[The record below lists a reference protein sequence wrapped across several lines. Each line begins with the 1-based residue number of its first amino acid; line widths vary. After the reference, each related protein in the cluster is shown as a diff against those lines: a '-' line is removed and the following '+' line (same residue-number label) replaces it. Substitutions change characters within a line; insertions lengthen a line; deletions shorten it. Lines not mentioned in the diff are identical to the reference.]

1 MISSDRNS
9 RGFALA
15 QTRPSP
21 MRHMTTPGRRALRFA
36 AIVLGLT
43 LAGCG
48 SAGGPA
54 ATSSDYDETR
64 DMFVTGMTDIDAVYI
79 DRVDLGKL
87 TVAGL
92 EHLSALDSTVKLDR
106 TGSEVRLAV
115 AGKETARFEAPGADQ
130 ATDWGAL
137 AAGYVEAAEAASPA
151 IAKAG
156 PEKIYE
162 TVFNGIVGELDG
174 FSRYAGTVAADEN
187 RASREGFGGIGVRI
201 AVADGKVRVVSV
213 MKYTPAQRIGV
224 RADDEI
230 AAIDGDPVAGLD
242 QNQVVDRLRGPIDSD
257 VSLTVVRPG
266 VPEPLV
272 LHMSRAHII
281 PETVVYER
289 EGDAAYVHLFGFNTD
304 TAESLERE
312 ISEAEQEIGPRFA
325 GLVLDLRDNPGGL
338 LDQAVEVSDLFL
350 EEGRIVSTHGRHP
363 DSHQYFEAT
372 SGDVLDRRP
381 MVVLVNGNSASAS
394 EIVAAALQ
402 DTGRAVVVG
411 SNSFGKGTV
420 QTVLRLPNNG
430 ELTLTW
436 ARFHA
441 PSGYTLNK
449 LGVLPTVCTS
459 GRRAAD
465 VFADLSRDRLKP
477 VPVVQRNAV
486 EPGDIAAMDR
496 LRADCPQVKDEP
508 NADLD
513 FALQLIH
520 APKLYDRALALG
532 GAPTLTVSSEPI
544 VGEAAP

>member
-1 MISSDRNS
+1 MRVNK
-9 RGFALA
+9 
-15 QTRPSP
+15 SP
-21 MRHMTTPGRRALRFA
+21 RWRALSYA
-36 AIVLGLT
+36 AFVLGLA

-48 SAGGPA
+48 SADRASTA
-54 ATSSDYDETR
+54 ASDYDETR

-79 DRVDLGKL
+79 DRISLQKL
-87 TVAGL
+87 TLAGL
-92 EHLSALDSTVKLDR
+92 EHLSDIDPAVAVDSH
-106 TGSEVRLAV
+106 GSEIGLEV
-115 AGKETARFEAPGADQ
+115 GGTETARFDAPDPDRAS
-130 ATDWGAL
+130 DWGVF
-137 AAGYVEAAEAASPA
+137 AANYVEAARAASPTL
-151 IAKAG
+151 AKADM
-156 PEKIYE
+156 EKIYE
-162 TVFNGIVGELDG
+162 AVFDGVVGELDG
-174 FSRYAGTVAADEN
+174 FSRYAGTVAADQN

-213 MKYTPAQRIGV
+213 MKYTPAQRAGV

-230 AAIDGDPVAGLD
+230 LTIDGDSVAGFD
-242 QNQVVDRLRGPIDSD
+242 QNKVVDRLRGPLESE
-257 VSLTVVRPG
+257 VTLTLLRAG
-266 VPEPLV
+266 EAEPLV
-272 LHMSRAHII
+272 LRMARAHIV

-289 EGDAAYVHLFGFNTD
+289 EGDAAYIHLFGFNTD
-304 TAESLERE
+304 TAQSLERE
-312 ISEAEQEIGPRFA
+312 ISEAEQEIGDGFK

-338 LDQAVEVSDLFL
+338 LDQAVEVSDLFI
-350 EEGRIVSTHGRHP
+350 ESGRIVSTHGRHP

-402 DTGRAVVVG
+402 DSGRAVVVG

-465 VFADLSRDRLKP
+465 VFADLSGDRLKP
-477 VPVVQRNAV
+477 VPVVQRNALQ
-486 EPGDIAAMDR
+486 PTDIAGMDK

-520 APKLYDRALALG
+520 MPTLYERAIALG
-532 GAPTLTVSSEPI
+532 GTPTLTVSSEPAA
-544 VGEAAP
+544 GEAAP

>member
-1 MISSDRNS
+1 
-9 RGFALA
+9 
-15 QTRPSP
+15 
-21 MRHMTTPGRRALRFA
+21 MRHMRFPRRRDLRLA
-36 AIVLGLT
+36 AIVLSLT

-48 SAGGPA
+48 APAGPV
-54 ATSSDYDETR
+54 ATSRDYDQTR

-79 DRVDLGKL
+79 DRVDLGAL
-87 TVAGL
+87 ALAGL
-92 EHLSALDSTVKLDR
+92 EHLSDIDAAVKLER
-106 TGSEVRLAV
+106 TGSEITLAV
-115 AGKETARFEAPGADQ
+115 AGKETARFDAPDADQ
-130 ATDWGAL
+130 ATAWGVL
-137 AAGYVEAAEAASPA
+137 AASYIEDAEAASPA
-151 IAKAG
+151 IADAG
-156 PEKIYE
+156 PEKVYE

-174 FSRYAGTVAADEN
+174 FSRYAGAVAADEN

-213 MKYTPAQRIGV
+213 MKYTPAQRAGMH
-224 RADDEI
+224 ADDEI
-230 AAIDGDPVAGLD
+230 TAIDGRAVAGLD
-242 QNQVVDRLRGPIDSD
+242 QNEVVNRLRGAIDSD
-257 VSLTVVRPG
+257 VTLTVIRG
-266 VPEPLV
+266 AAAEPLT
-272 LHMSRAHII
+272 LRIARAHIV

-289 EGDAAYVHLFGFNTD
+289 EGDAAYIHLFGFNAD
-304 TAESLERE
+304 TTESLQRE
-312 ISEAEQEIGPRFA
+312 IEKAEQEIGPRFA

-338 LDQAVEVSDLFL
+338 LDQAVEVADLFL

-381 MVVLVNGNSASAS
+381 MIVLVNGNSASAS

-402 DTGRAVVVG
+402 DTSRAVVVG

-486 EPGDIAAMDR
+486 QPTDIAAMDR

-508 NADLD
+508 NTDLD

-520 APKLYDRALALG
+520 APKLYDRAIALG
-532 GAPTLTVSSEPI
+532 GAPTLTVSSEPA